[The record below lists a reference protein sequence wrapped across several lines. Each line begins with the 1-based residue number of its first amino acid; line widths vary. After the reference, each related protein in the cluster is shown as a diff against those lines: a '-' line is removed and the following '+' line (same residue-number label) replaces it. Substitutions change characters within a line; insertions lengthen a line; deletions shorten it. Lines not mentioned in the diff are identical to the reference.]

1 MKKTVAVSIVAV
13 LLAGMASL
21 ASASKPATA
30 SLTKKL
36 DECISRQKNISA
48 VFLIDESSSLTS
60 NDPKNERIPALKAAA
75 RALNSLT
82 RGKKD
87 SAVEVRVAIAG
98 FEGSFNVRQGWTEL
112 SDSTLDEVL
121 TVLDKE
127 EKRETVKLTR
137 YHVALKGSL
146 DLFAKDSVEGEA
158 CRILVWFSD
167 GEHDNDNVSGLSSV
181 EKNQISKE
189 ICGAGGYADGLRKA
203 GAFVQAVGLN
213 KDAAKFALMQL
224 VSEDSG
230 TFSSGG
236 LSLAKCGVEPAAGR
250 FGNASDSSQIVDII
264 TNLPGGAQDNVVTS
278 KCDEVAGCSEIKF
291 TVDPSIVSFK
301 VQVTRP
307 PTGIDSVVLFR
318 GEQEWPLFDTPEE
331 SRVDFLDIEP
341 LTADK
346 VLVDARTNSTKPLV
360 GDWKIRFLGKNA
372 LQATGRVKF
381 VGEADV
387 QVLDATGKTVTDI
400 DRFEAA
406 PLKVSISTGNSSSLI
421 ENVKVQIQGVD
432 KSMDLITE
440 SNSLNQYVVGKS
452 TIENALQSGDF
463 KESSAVA
470 LSVLPIG
477 FVPGL
482 TDGQGKPV
490 QIEYTSIRT
499 NLGVSN
505 GSGLPSYVP
514 EESGSEPVEIKG
526 TKSAVLSLRFKGAN
540 SSAGEVTFTGV
551 EAEPHSF
558 SLTSGTKVCSI
569 PKAEIVT
576 CEVEV
581 KPTSDGY
588 GEVVVPIRAQ
598 LSSKSSPEVAKQ
610 IVPASVMMSR
620 DANVSKGLRNAL
632 FLFLLFAVVQLL
644 IRAGFASAV
653 SQFSALAAT
662 TRHAKV
668 KVKVFSDGSVEGASS
683 RAFAIEEDAGFAN
696 EVISRQKNFDL
707 FGFSFNSSTF
717 ETFKHST
724 ARPLGLVTRDGWYSF
739 GSAGTKTQGKR
750 SGPPQSTLGQVELT
764 LRGQWCI
771 GVSNN
776 SIEQLS
782 SGAEYVD
789 GEFVAYFDDFAR
801 TPVDT
806 QLEDFELAVSSSSFG
821 SSLISAVER
830 FKTSTVRD
838 SSVPDND
845 AVATQS
851 ADDPFQTQSFDP
863 FSDVTASVSEESR
876 PEKKKSKRRREG
888 KKSDTSSSQENSATP
903 PADIFDPFS

>member
-1 MKKTVAVSIVAV
+1 MKKTFAVSIVAV
-13 LLAGMASL
+13 LLTGMASI
-21 ASASKPATA
+21 ASASKPTAT

-48 VFLIDESSSLTS
+48 VFLIDESSSLS
-60 NDPKNERIPALKAAA
+60 LNDPKNERIPALKAAA

-82 RGKKD
+82 RGKKAN
-87 SAVEVRVAIAG
+87 AVEVRVAIAG
-98 FEGSFNVRQGWTEL
+98 FEGSFNIRQGWTEL
-112 SDSTLDEVL
+112 SDATLDEVL

-127 EKRETVKLTR
+127 EKRKTVKLTR

-146 DLFAKDSVEGEA
+146 DLFAKDNDEGEA

-203 GAFVQAVGLN
+203 GAFIQAVGLN

-230 TFSSGG
+230 SFASGG
-236 LSLAKCGVEPAAGR
+236 LSLAKCGVEPASGR

-264 TNLPGGAQDNVVTS
+264 TNLPGGAQDDVVTN
-278 KCDEVAGCSEIKF
+278 KCDDIESCSEINF
-291 TVDPSIVSFK
+291 TVDQSITSFK
-301 VQVTRP
+301 IQVTRP
-307 PTGIDSVVLFR
+307 SVGIDSVVLSR
-318 GEQEWPLFDTPEE
+318 GDEEWPLFDTPEE
-331 SRVDFLDIEP
+331 GRVDFLDIEP

-346 VLVDARTNSTKPLV
+346 VLVDAQSSSAQPLV
-360 GDWKIRFLGKNA
+360 GNWTIRFLGKNA

-381 VGEADV
+381 VGEADI
-387 QVLDATGKTVTDI
+387 QVLDEAGKAVTDV
-400 DRFEAA
+400 DRFEAV
-406 PLKVSISTGNSSSLI
+406 PLNVRVSTAETSSLI
-421 ENVKVQIQGVD
+421 ENIQVQIQGVN
-432 KSMDLITE
+432 KSMDLPAE
-440 SNSLNQYVVGKS
+440 SNRLNQYVVGKS

-463 KESSAVA
+463 KESSAVE

-482 TDGQGKPV
+482 RDAQGKPV
-490 QIEYTSIRT
+490 QIEYTSVRT

-514 EESGSEPVEIKG
+514 EETGNELVEVKG
-526 TKSAVLSLRFKGAN
+526 TKSAVLGLRFKGAN
-540 SSAGEVTFTGV
+540 SAAGEVSFTGV
-551 EAEPHSF
+551 EDDPHSF

-610 IVPASVMMSR
+610 VIPASVMMSR

-632 FLFLLFAVVQLL
+632 LLFLLFAVVQLL

-662 TRHAKV
+662 TRHGRV
-668 KVKVFSDGSVEGASS
+668 KVKVFSDGSVEGANTKV
-683 RAFAIEEDAGFAN
+683 FTIEEDAGFAI
-696 EVISRQKNFDL
+696 EVISRQKSFDL
-707 FGFSFNSSTF
+707 FGYSFNSSTF

-724 ARPLGLVTRDGWYSF
+724 ARPLGLVARDGWYSF

-750 SGPPQSTLGQVELT
+750 SGPPESSLGQVELT

-771 GVSNN
+771 AISNN

-782 SGAEYVD
+782 SGSEYVD

-806 QLEDFELAVSSSSFG
+806 QLENFELAVSSSSFG
-821 SSLISAVER
+821 SALVDAVER
-830 FKTSTVRD
+830 FKTSTVSD
-838 SSVPDND
+838 SSVPDNGP
-845 AVATQS
+845 AVTQS
-851 ADDPFQTQSFDP
+851 TNDPFQTPSFDP
-863 FSDVTASVSEESR
+863 FSDVTASVSEEPR

-888 KKSDTSSSQENSATP
+888 KNSDTSSSQENTATP
-903 PADIFDPFS
+903 PSDFFDPFS

>member
-21 ASASKPATA
+21 ASAAKPSAT
-30 SLTKKL
+30 SLTKNL

-82 RGKKD
+82 RGKKG
-87 SAVEVRVAIAG
+87 SAVQVRVAIAG
-98 FEGSFNVRQGWTEL
+98 FEGAFNLREGWTDL

-121 TVLDKE
+121 SVLDKE
-127 EKRETVKLTR
+127 TTRETVKLTR

-146 DLFAKDSVEGEA
+146 DLFSKDGVEGEA

-181 EKNQISKE
+181 EKDQISKD

-203 GAFVQAVGLN
+203 GTFIQAVGLN
-213 KDAAKFALMQL
+213 KDASKFALMQL

-230 TFSSGG
+230 TFASGG
-236 LSLAKCGVEPAAGR
+236 LSLAKCGAEPPSGR

-264 TNLPGGAQDNVVTS
+264 TNLPGGARDDVAT
-278 KCDEVAGCSEIKF
+278 KECGEVEDCSEINF
-291 TVDPSIVSFK
+291 TVDSSIVSFK
-301 VQVTRP
+301 IQVTRP
-307 PTGIDSVVLFR
+307 SAGIDSVVLTK
-318 GEQEWPLFDTPEE
+318 GDKQWPLFGT
-331 SRVDFLDIEP
+331 SQASQVDYLDIEP

-346 VLVDARTNSTKPLV
+346 VLIDARNTSDQSLV

-387 QVLDATGKTVTDI
+387 QVFDETGKAVSDV
-400 DRFEAA
+400 DRFEAV
-406 PLKVSISTGNSSSLI
+406 PLKVRVSTGNSTALI

-463 KESSAVA
+463 KESSAVV

-482 TDGQGKPV
+482 TDAQGKSV
-490 QIEYTSIRT
+490 QVEYSSVRK

-505 GSGLPSYVP
+505 GSGLPSFIPDGVDK
-514 EESGSEPVEIKG
+514 EPTEVKG
-526 TKSAVLSLRFKGAN
+526 TKSVVLNLRFKGAN
-540 SSAGEVTFTGV
+540 SGPGEVTFSGI
-551 EAEPHSF
+551 ESEEHSF
-558 SLTSGTKVCSI
+558 ALTSGSKVCQI
-569 PKAEIVT
+569 PKAEVVS
-576 CEVEV
+576 CELEV
-581 KPTSDGY
+581 KPKSDGY
-588 GEVVVPIRAQ
+588 GEVVVPIRAK
-598 LSSKSSPEVAKQ
+598 LSSKSSVETAEQV
-610 IVPASVMMSR
+610 IPATVMMSR

-632 FLFLLFAVVQLL
+632 LLFLLFALVQLL

-653 SQFSALAAT
+653 SQFSAMAAT

-668 KVKVFSDGSVEGASS
+668 KVKVFSDGSVEGANTKNFS
-683 RAFAIEEDAGFAN
+683 IEEDAGFAI
-696 EVISRQKNFDL
+696 EVISREKHFDL
-707 FGFSFNSSTF
+707 FDYSFDSSTF
-717 ETFKHST
+717 ETFRHST
-724 ARPLGLVTRDGWYSF
+724 ARPLGQVARNGSYLF
-739 GSAGTKTQGKR
+739 GSAGTRSRGKR
-750 SGPPQSTLGQVELT
+750 NGPPQSTLGQVELT

-771 GVSNN
+771 SVSNN
-776 SIEQLS
+776 SIEQLATGS
-782 SGAEYVD
+782 DFVD
-789 GEFVAYFDDFAR
+789 GEFIAFFDDFAR

-806 QLEDFELAVSSSSFG
+806 QLENYELAISSSSFG
-821 SSLISAVER
+821 SALVDAVER
-830 FKTSTVRD
+830 FKSFTAIKEPEVSYEAPV
-838 SSVPDND
+838 S
-845 AVATQS
+845 QLI
-851 ADDPFQTQSFDP
+851 DDPFQTSSFDP
-863 FSDVTASVSEESR
+863 FSDVAANVSDVSR
-876 PEKKKSKRRREG
+876 SEKKKSKRGRKG
-888 KKSDTSSSQENSATP
+888 SDKSTSQENAAEQSP
-903 PADIFDPFS
+903 DIFDPFS

>member
-1 MKKTVAVSIVAV
+1 MKKTVAITTAAV

-21 ASASKPATA
+21 ASASKPTAT

-82 RGKKD
+82 RGKKGN
-87 SAVEVRVAIAG
+87 AVEVRVAIAG
-98 FEGSFNVRQGWTEL
+98 FEGSFNIRQGWTEL
-112 SDSTLDEVL
+112 SDATLDGVL

-127 EKRETVKLTR
+127 ENRKTVKLTR

-146 DLFAKDSVEGEA
+146 DLFAKDSNEGEA

-203 GAFVQAVGLN
+203 GAFIQAVGLN

-230 TFSSGG
+230 SFASGG
-236 LSLAKCGVEPAAGR
+236 LSLAKCGVEPASGR

-264 TNLPGGAQDNVVTS
+264 TNLPGGAQDDVVTN
-278 KCDEVAGCSEIKF
+278 KCDDIASCSEINF
-291 TVDPSIVSFK
+291 TVDQSITSFK
-301 VQVTRP
+301 IQVTRP
-307 PTGIDSVVLFR
+307 SVGIDSVVLFR
-318 GEQEWPLFDTPEE
+318 GEQEWPLFGTPEE

-346 VLVDARTNSTKPLV
+346 VLVDAQSNSAQPLV
-360 GDWKIRFLGKNA
+360 GNWTIRFLGKNA

-387 QVLDATGKTVTDI
+387 QVLDAAGKAVTDI

-406 PLKVSISTGNSSSLI
+406 PLTVRVSTAETSSLI
-421 ENVKVQIQGVD
+421 ENVQVQIQGVN
-432 KSMDLITE
+432 KSMDLLAE
-440 SNSLNQYVVGKS
+440 SNRLNQYVVGKS
-452 TIENALQSGDF
+452 TIESALQSGDF
-463 KESSAVA
+463 KESSAVE

-482 TDGQGKPV
+482 RDAQGKPV
-490 QIEYTSIRT
+490 QIEYTSVRT

-514 EESGSEPVEIKG
+514 EETGSELVEVNG
-526 TKSAVLSLRFKGAN
+526 TKSAVLGLRFKGAN
-540 SSAGEVTFTGV
+540 SAAGEVSFNGV
-551 EAEPHSF
+551 EADPHSF

-598 LSSKSSPEVAKQ
+598 LSSKSSPEVANQ
-610 IVPASVMMSR
+610 VIPASVMMSR

-632 FLFLLFAVVQLL
+632 LLFLLFAVVQLL

-662 TRHAKV
+662 ARHGRV
-668 KVKVFSDGSVEGASS
+668 KVKVFSDGSVQGANSK
-683 RAFAIEEDAGFAN
+683 AFTIEEDAGFAI
-696 EVISRQKNFDL
+696 EVISRQKSFDL
-707 FGFSFNSSTF
+707 FGYSFNSSTF
-717 ETFKHST
+717 ETFRHST
-724 ARPLGLVTRDGWYSF
+724 ARPLGLVARDGWYSF

-771 GVSNN
+771 AVPNN
-776 SIEQLS
+776 AIEQLS
-782 SGAEYVD
+782 SGSEYVD

-801 TPVDT
+801 TPVAT
-806 QLEDFELAVSSSSFG
+806 QLDDYELAVSSSSFG

-830 FKTSTVRD
+830 FKTSTVSD

-845 AVATQS
+845 AAVNQS
-851 ADDPFQTQSFDP
+851 ADDPFQTPSFDP
-863 FSDVTASVSEESR
+863 FSDVTASFSEESR